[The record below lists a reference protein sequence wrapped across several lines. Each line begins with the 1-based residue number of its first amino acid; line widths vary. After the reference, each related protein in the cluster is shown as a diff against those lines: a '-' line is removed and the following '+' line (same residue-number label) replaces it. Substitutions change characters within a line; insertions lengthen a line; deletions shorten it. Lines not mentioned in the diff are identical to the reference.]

1 MSDQTHTGQPADP
14 ISGTPVEPTGAAA
27 DRPVEPSGGPATA
40 DDSSD
45 DTTAGT
51 AEGTAPTA
59 QRGGMPAV
67 RSPREFF
74 DLIQAGWPFGQGGWP
89 WREGGPWRDLA
100 ESGGHLIR
108 VEETT
113 EDGARVVRAEL
124 PGVDPEKDVSVT
136 IEDDTLVI
144 SARREE
150 RSTARDASGYR
161 SEFRYGSFTRHVRL
175 PRGTTPEVVS
185 ATYRDGVLE
194 VRLPIG
200 PTGEAP
206 RRIPVNRG

>member
-1 MSDQTHTGQPADP
+1 MSDQTPTHTPTDP
-14 ISGTPVEPTGAAA
+14 VSGTQVEPTGAAA
-27 DRPVEPSGGPATA
+27 DRPADESSERPSG
-40 DDSSD
+40 
-45 DTTAGT
+45 
-51 AEGTAPTA
+51 
-59 QRGGMPAV
+59 QRSGVSAV
-67 RSPREFF
+67 RSPRELFE
-74 DLIQAGWPFGQGGWP
+74 LVQAGWPFGQAGWP
-89 WREGGPWRDLA
+89 WREAGPWRDLA

-108 VEETT
+108 VEEST
-113 EDGARVVRAEL
+113 EDGTRVVRAEL
-124 PGVDPEKDVSVT
+124 PGVDPGKDVSVT

-150 RSTARDASGYR
+150 RSESRDSEGYR

-194 VRLPIG
+194 VRLPVG

-206 RRIPVNRG
+206 RRIPVSRG